1 MIFKSYKM
9 VFLKTLSEYFS
20 VYIGFS
26 LKPCQIH
33 FYCVS
38 GLILTDLYTFA
49 PNKVSHMSVE
59 KILTDWKK
67 AKFKPVYWLE
77 GEEEF
82 YIDQLVNYAEHQIL
96 TEADA
101 AFNLTVFYGR
111 DADWAAVINACRRYP
126 MFAERQVVLLK
137 EAQQM
142 RDIDKLEA
150 YIDKPLSS
158 TVFVVAYKEKKVD
171 GRSRLAKLIKEK
183 AELFTTKKMY
193 DNQLPEWT
201 AELIRSKGHGITP
214 KALLLLVDH
223 IGNDLN
229 RINNEVE
236 KLLVNLTGR
245 NQITEDDIERY
256 VGISKEYNVFEL
268 QDAFARKDRVKAIR
282 IIQYFESNPKAAPIQ
297 LILPSIY
304 NFFSKAYMI
313 FGQTTADEKSV
324 AATIGVN
331 PFFVKDYLAA
341 VRNYGY
347 EGIEGGL
354 LLLHSYNL
362 KSIGIGSSGVE
373 DASLLKEL
381 VVKMMV

>member
-1 MIFKSYKM
+1 
-9 VFLKTLSEYFS
+9 
-20 VYIGFS
+20 
-26 LKPCQIH
+26 
-33 FYCVS
+33 
-38 GLILTDLYTFA
+38 
-49 PNKVSHMSVE
+49 MSVE
-59 KILTDWKK
+59 KILGDWKK

-77 GEEEF
+77 GEEDF
-82 YIDQLVNYAEHQIL
+82 YIDQLVHYAEHEIL
-96 TEADA
+96 SEAEA
-101 AFNLTVFYGR
+101 GFNLTVFYGR

-142 RDIDKLEA
+142 RDIDRLES
-150 YIDKPLSS
+150 YIEKPLGS
-158 TVFVVAYKEKKVD
+158 TIFVVAYKEKKID
-171 GRSRLAKLIKEK
+171 GRSKLAKMLKEK

-201 AELIRSKGHGITP
+201 SGLIRSKGFEITQ

-236 KLLVNLTGR
+236 KLLVNLAGR
-245 NQITEDDIERY
+245 KQITEDDIERY

-268 QDAFARKDRVKAIR
+268 QDAFAKKDRAKAIR

-313 FGQTTADEKSV
+313 FGQNSQDEKSV
-324 AATIGVN
+324 ATTIGVN
-331 PFFVKDYLAA
+331 PFFVKEYLAA

-354 LLLHSYNL
+354 LLLHNYNL

-381 VVKMMV
+381 VAKMMT